1 MKLQNTHLITDIIS
15 RNPKKYSNYK
25 KLILSEK
32 SSQYSN
38 SVKLN
43 IGEDLIQSL
52 DNIIKLFSDREYL
65 FFFPNIDNNVIEVS
79 KSNELFKINYH
90 IGYRMEIYTYTFKF
104 KVGVGLVDIPKF
116 NKDLPPHLEML
127 MYEGLKTDFV
137 DGIVPNWGLSHLMLS
152 TKIIHRLLPM
162 LVFIDL
168 SKENVKLSYIKPF
181 SKSGDMVCGN
191 YIKNE
196 TNIPIYRVDSL
207 WNVKSINIGEFKVRG
222 HFRLQPCGVGRS
234 EVKLIYI
241 DEFLKTQ
248 YVRKSTRELVF
259 G

>member
-52 DNIIKLFSDREYL
+52 DN
-65 FFFPNIDNNVIEVS
+65 VIEVS
-79 KSNELFKINYH
+79 KSNGLFKINYH

-104 KVGVGLVDIPKF
+104 KVGEGLVDIPKF

>member
-1 MKLQNTHLITDIIS
+1 MKLQNTHLIIDLIS

-25 KLILSEK
+25 KLVLSEK

-79 KSNELFKINYH
+79 KSNGLFKINYH

-104 KVGVGLVDIPKF
+104 KVGEGLVDIPKF
-116 NKDLPPHLEML
+116 NKELPPHLEML

-137 DGIVPNWGLSHLMLS
+137 DGIVPNWSLSHLMLS

-162 LVFIDL
+162 MVFIDL

-181 SKSGDMVCGN
+181 SKSGDMVYGN

-196 TNIPIYRVDSL
+196 TKIPLYRVDSL
-207 WNVKSINIGEFKVRG
+207 WNIKSINIGEFKVRG
-222 HFRLQPCGVGRS
+222 HFRLQPCGIGRS

-248 YVRKSTRELVF
+248 YVRKSTKELVF